1 MRNFFK
7 LFRRKPRIIPFNA
20 YRPPEA
26 MSKDELEILEKFRR
40 LSEENR
46 LKVIRAAKILSFKYH
61 NGSLTSPGLASFA
74 PTGKCKITSFEYRN
88 FEHPEKWSNQL

>member
-20 YRPPEA
+20 YRPSA
-26 MSKDELEILEKFRR
+26 TMSKEEQEVLEKFRE

-46 LKVIRAAKILSFKYH
+46 LKAIRVAKILSFT

-88 FEHPEKWSNQL
+88 FEHPEKWSNQS